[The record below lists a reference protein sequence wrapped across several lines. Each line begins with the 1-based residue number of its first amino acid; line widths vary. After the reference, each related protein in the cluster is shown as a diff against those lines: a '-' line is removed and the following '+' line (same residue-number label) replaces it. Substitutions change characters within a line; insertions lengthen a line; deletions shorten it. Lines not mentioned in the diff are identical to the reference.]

1 MTPIPALNRALGRVP
16 LGAVS
21 LALLIFPALV
31 FLQSGRTKVEGFT
44 ITPATYYLFENDY
57 ALPLIPPGIAAVM
70 ATTAEHLLPA
80 LMIAGLFTRFA
91 ALGLIGMTAVIEI
104 FVYPEAWITHGLWA
118 SALFALVVLG
128 PGRFSLDRA
137 LGFEPGR

>member
-16 LGAVS
+16 PDAVS
-21 LALLIFPALV
+21 LALRIFPALV

-44 ITPATYYLFENDY
+44 IKPATYYLFENEY
-57 ALPLIPPGIAAVM
+57 ALPLIPPGIAAVT

-104 FVYPEAWITHGLWA
+104 FVYPAAWITHGLWA